1 MNDNEKRKIDSIIV
15 RIALILGLGFL
26 AVEAGRNVIS
36 ISSQNSFPELEQQV
50 REAERRGEKVRRA
63 IEEAK
68 KVSIDE
74 VIKPMIAEFDEKNG
88 LKKEVKE
95 EVIVDGEPIKPLK

>member
-36 ISSQNSFPELEQQV
+36 ISSQNSFGSSVCVMQWT
-50 REAERRGEKVRRA
+50 G
-63 IEEAK
+63 
-68 KVSIDE
+68 
-74 VIKPMIAEFDEKNG
+74 VIRDVTLI
-88 LKKEVKE
+88 
-95 EVIVDGEPIKPLK
+95 

>member
-63 IEEAK
+63 IEEAHK
-68 KVSIDE
+68 HRLSD
-74 VIKPMIAEFDEKNG
+74 PDQPN
-88 LKKEVKE
+88 
-95 EVIVDGEPIKPLK
+95 P

>member
-36 ISSQNSFPELEQQV
+36 ISSQNSFPELDQQV
-50 REAERRGEKVRRA
+50 REAERRVEKVRRA
-63 IEEAK
+63 I
-68 KVSIDE
+68 
-74 VIKPMIAEFDEKNG
+74 
-88 LKKEVKE
+88 
-95 EVIVDGEPIKPLK
+95 